1 MEQKTVQ
8 QVKVLN
14 ASFTTT
20 LNKIKAY
27 VGTIP
32 EELYAEAAKC
42 GLTPA
47 GPQIWQYTGMTVVD
61 MDAEF
66 MLDIALPVNGAG
78 TPEKFEIKELPAF
91 KCATTLHM
99 GPWDNLGNA
108 YQQLMGEI
116 TQKRLQPTGIFR
128 EVYINVDMVD
138 TAENLTEVQA
148 GIL

>member
-1 MEQKTVQ
+1 MELKTVQ

-20 LNKIKAY
+20 LNKIHAY

-47 GPQIWQYTGMTVVD
+47 GPQIWQYTGMTTMD

-66 MLDIALPVNGAG
+66 MLDIALPVNGDAK
-78 TPEKFEIKELPAF
+78 PEKFEIKELPEY
-91 KCATTLHM
+91 KCATILHM
-99 GPWDNLGNA
+99 GSWDNLGTS
-108 YQQLMGEI
+108 YQQLIGE
-116 TQKRLQPTGIFR
+116 TAQKGLQITGIFR
-128 EVYINVDMVD
+128 EVYITVDMVD
-138 TAENLTEVQA
+138 TAENLTEIQA